1 LRAILRESARKSH
14 GIRDACGKIP
24 YAPEQRK
31 FSRLSAEELALLAA
45 DQGILLNPRNR
56 PLCSL
61 LIKSDSPGPAGPA
74 AQDAAPVALGDAPAV
89 FVADA
94 FARLAAL
101 KGGAAAA
108 LQALDHPDP
117 AFLVFYRREALR
129 QGLEPPAGLRE
140 LAAEEA
146 NQLAEALIADFRRLG
161 AEGRLTASGVFAA
174 SGMRQPIAAELW
186 PMARIE
192 FAAGRMTSGALA
204 YHGVTIR
211 AAGARLGSTEPAEVV
226 RTWLGKRRR
235 EKGEELRKTLVEAAR
250 RELGEAFTVRRFDA
264 AYAALYER
272 KRGRPKIDR

>member
-1 LRAILRESARKSH
+1 M
-14 GIRDACGKIP
+14 
-24 YAPEQRK
+24 
-31 FSRLSAEELALLAA
+31 LALM
-45 DQGILLNPRNR
+45 
-56 PLCSL
+56 
-61 LIKSDSPGPAGPA
+61 KSDSPKPAGA
-74 AQDAAPVALGDAPAV
+74 AAKDAASVRLGDAPAV

-101 KGGAAAA
+101 EGGAEAA
-108 LQALDHPDP
+108 LQALDDPEP

-129 QGLEPPAGLRE
+129 RGLEPPARMRQ

-146 NQLAEALIADFRRLG
+146 GQLAEALIADFRRLCSD
-161 AEGRLTASGVFAA
+161 GRLAASGVFAA

-204 YHGVTIR
+204 YDGVTM
-211 AAGARLGSTEPAEVV
+211 AAAEAPLRPIDPAEVV

-235 EKGEELRKTLVEAAR
+235 ERGEELRKTLVEAAR
-250 RELGEAFTVRRFDA
+250 RELGEAFTVRRFDT